1 MSFSFK
7 KRENEV
13 EVKIFAFLY
22 LFYKC
27 CNKNANSYY
36 SDRFY
41 DSSVKFNSRRY
52 LKAYFTFLQ
61 KTTYKEKLKLHT
73 YFEVSKEYFID

>member
-1 MSFSFK
+1 M
-7 KRENEV
+7 
-13 EVKIFAFLY
+13 
-22 LFYKC
+22 
-27 CNKNANSYY
+27 Y

-41 DSSVKFNSRRY
+41 DSSVKLNSLLY
-52 LKAYFTFLQ
+52 FKAYFTFML